1 VTNLQA
7 KTSNLQG
14 IIFAMLPMA
23 VAALIGAMLGSYAR
37 HHWQHCARQVRV
49 KSLLGCRG
57 DGGDVTKMMEDDGR
71 MVNFGAR
78 WCGKFRSW
86 RKPTWGEQGTF

>member
-1 VTNLQA
+1 
-7 KTSNLQG
+7 
-14 IIFAMLPMA
+14 MA

-71 MVNFGAR
+71 IPS
-78 WCGKFRSW
+78 FRSILEHAGAGNSEAGASQ
-86 RKPTWGEQGTF
+86 RGGSRALSNDEPKQIAKPLK

>member
-1 VTNLQA
+1 MTNLQA

-57 DGGDVTKMMEDDGR
+57 DGGDVTKMMEDDG
-71 MVNFGAR
+71 
-78 WCGKFRSW
+78 S
-86 RKPTWGEQGTF
+86 